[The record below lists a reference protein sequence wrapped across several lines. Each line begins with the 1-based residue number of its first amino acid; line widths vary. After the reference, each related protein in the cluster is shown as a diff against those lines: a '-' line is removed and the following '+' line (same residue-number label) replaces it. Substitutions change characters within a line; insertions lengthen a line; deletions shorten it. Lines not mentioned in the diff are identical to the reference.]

1 MACLDLS
8 LGAFTPVSLSTIL
21 SGTAAGKAVSLTPA
35 SGLSVSG
42 TLVLAPTSGF
52 NLSAAI
58 LGGQFLVA
66 LQVET
71 APLSQRRVYVV
82 DLTAASPVARLI
94 LVVSAPSS
102 VTLPVIQASP
112 GSQSLLAVW
121 APDGPAPLGQ
131 ILGASIVRADN
142 GTVLLP
148 VGAFTP
154 TAVTQGGEV
163 TATQL
168 LFKFHSGGSPQQAAI
183 PRPAGAAVITSANP
197 QTFGSV
203 PIGGCP
209 VTPPTRTYT
218 IRNSGTD
225 CLTINPFAASGP
237 YTVTSTS
244 RSLPVSL
251 DPGQTVDV
259 VVRFNPTAIGSFNNV
274 NLPVTPQ
281 PPNGPVALVANGSAV
296 AAAPALNVAPSSTLD
311 FGRVPNGTPPSS
323 LTLTLTNAGTAPL
336 ALTATGGSAS
346 GFSWTSLAATLTC
359 GASTTLTVTFAPTL
373 PAGPK
378 TASFSIT
385 PAVGAPITITLLAD
399 VCVPTPLLTAPPTA
413 PIDFGEIERGFQTVR
428 LLSSVQN
435 PGSGPLTFTAEI
447 VATMGAAPATTL
459 FGILDPAGGSLIPS
473 PSRTFTVLPTSPC
486 GGTAGPGSLVVPVAF
501 NANQPPG
508 VITGV
513 ALRISSTNPAFSRDY
528 HLTATILPPIPL
540 DAALVIDRSG
550 SMADPLGSRRKID
563 AAISAGQL
571 FVELLRPDLD
581 DRVALVRFSTSPE
594 VVQGITPVV
603 TAPPPSQS
611 DIRTQVAAAIPPAAG
626 FTGITGGTLLGIQ
639 QVNIPRPIPPT
650 TLRKAV
656 VVLTDG
662 IENRAHED
670 PSGSGNWF
678 TLLGGPSFR
687 PDGTPVSTSPA
698 AFPADVQVFAVGLG
712 RTGEVSEPQL
722 NALSTPPPSSP
733 PGSPPASPFRV
744 NQDLSGLKYFELEKR
759 FTQIYMG
766 LAGVAPIVDPMYWI
780 GPGETQQ
787 HDFEVL
793 RGDVNVLVVI
803 YDWEGQRLPF
813 FCRSPKGEILD
824 PVSLPP
830 GFQLRAGI
838 TPTARVVEIK
848 MPKAEPNRYAGT
860 WQVVI
865 QHPKQICYGELE
877 IRKNPREDAKQA
889 IQGMGFISRRGCKKE
904 TKPLLYGIAIGVG
917 SNFRMQ
923 PYVTPSPVYVGEP
936 IQLSAV
942 LSEAGLPII
951 GATVTVRAESP
962 TGVISDHVLKD
973 DGAHGDSDPDDG
985 EYGKLFTAT
994 PVDGVYHFTFRA
1006 EGRSR
1011 EGKTVVRE
1019 AIRDKEVL
1027 RKGLPPGGNGPDGS
1041 GRPGGDS
1048 PNGGTGDACCEKLL
1062 DSLREQTELLRQI
1075 AYERN

>member
-1 MACLDLS
+1 MA
-8 LGAFTPVSLSTIL
+8 
-21 SGTAAGKAVSLTPA
+21 
-35 SGLSVSG
+35 
-42 TLVLAPTSGF
+42 
-52 NLSAAI
+52 
-58 LGGQFLVA
+58 
-66 LQVET
+66 
-71 APLSQRRVYVV
+71 
-82 DLTAASPVARLI
+82 
-94 LVVSAPSS
+94 
-102 VTLPVIQASP
+102 LPVP
-112 GSQSLLAVW
+112 
-121 APDGPAPLGQ
+121 
-131 ILGASIVRADN
+131 VR
-142 GTVLLP
+142 V
-148 VGAFTP
+148 
-154 TAVTQGGEV
+154 
-163 TATQL
+163 
-168 LFKFHSGGSPQQAAI
+168 
-183 PRPAGAAVITSANP
+183 
-197 QTFGSV
+197 
-203 PIGGCP
+203 
-209 VTPPTRTYT
+209 
-218 IRNSGTD
+218 
-225 CLTINPFAASGP
+225 
-237 YTVTSTS
+237 
-244 RSLPVSL
+244 
-251 DPGQTVDV
+251 
-259 VVRFNPTAIGSFNNV
+259 
-274 NLPVTPQ
+274 
-281 PPNGPVALVANGSAV
+281 
-296 AAAPALNVAPSSTLD
+296 
-311 FGRVPNGTPPSS
+311 SS
-323 LTLTLTNAGTAPL
+323 LAITRTLTLTNTGTAPL
-336 ALTATGGSAS
+336 SVTATAGAGS
-346 GFSWTSLAATLTC
+346 GFSWTNLNALLNC
-359 GASTTLTVTFAPTL
+359 GVSTTLTVTFAPAL

-378 TASFSIT
+378 TASFTIT
-385 PAVGAPITITLLAD
+385 RSDGAPSTITLLAE
-399 VCVPTPLLTAPPTA
+399 VCVATPLISAPPTA

-447 VATMGAAPATTL
+447 VGAPPATAL
-459 FGILDPAGGSLIPS
+459 FGILDPAGGSLTTLPL
-473 PSRTFTVLPTSPC
+473 RTFTVLPTSPC
-486 GGTAGPGSLVVPVAF
+486 GGSAGSGSLIVPVAF
-501 NANQPPG
+501 IADQPPG
-508 VITGV
+508 VITG
-513 ALRISSTNPAFSRDY
+513 ATLRISSTNPVFSRDY
-528 HLTATILPPIPL
+528 PLTATILPPIPL

-626 FTGITGGTLLGIQ
+626 FTGITGGTLFGIQ
-639 QVNIPRPIPPT
+639 QVNIPRPIAPP

-670 PSGSGNWF
+670 PPGSGNWF
-678 TLLGGPSFR
+678 TLLGGLSLKPTSF
-687 PDGTPVSTSPA
+687 PVSTSPV

-793 RGDVNVLVVI
+793 RGDVTVLVVI
-803 YDWEGQRLPF
+803 YDWEGKRLPF

-824 PVSLPP
+824 PASLPP
-830 GFQLRAGI
+830 GFQLRAGV
-838 TPTARVVEIK
+838 TPTARIVEIK

-865 QHPKQICYGELE
+865 QHPKQICYGWLE
-877 IRKNPREDAKQA
+877 IRKTPSDDDNQA
-889 IQGMGFISRRGCKKE
+889 IQGVGFISHRRCKKE
-904 TKPLLYGIAIGVG
+904 TQPLLYGIAIGVG

-942 LSEAGLPII
+942 LTEAGLPIT

-994 PVDGVYHFTFRA
+994 SVDGVYHFTFRA

-1011 EGKTVVRE
+1011 EGRTVVRE

-1027 RKGLPPGGNGPDGS
+1027 RKGPPPGGNGN
-1041 GRPGGDS
+1041 GRPGNDFPNDGKGDE
-1048 PNGGTGDACCEKLL
+1048 CCEKLL
-1062 DSLREQTELLRQI
+1062 ESLREQTELLRKI
-1075 AYERN
+1075 AQERG

>member
-1 MACLDLS
+1 MACLNLTV
-8 LGAFTPVSLSTIL
+8 GTFTPVTLSSTL
-21 SGTAAGKAVSLTPA
+21 SGTAAGRAVALTPS
-35 SGLSVSG
+35 SGLIVSG
-42 TLVLAPTSGF
+42 TPVLPLLSGF

-66 LQVET
+66 MQVET
-71 APLSQRRVYVV
+71 APLSQRRVFVV
-82 DLTAASPVARLI
+82 DLTAASPTAITI
-94 LVVSAPSS
+94 LSVSAPSS
-102 VTLPVIQASP
+102 VSLPVIQASP
-112 GSQSLLAVW
+112 GSQSLVAVW

-142 GTVLLP
+142 GSVLLSA
-148 VGAFTP
+148 GAFTP
-154 TAVTQGGEV
+154 TGITLGGEV

-168 LFKFHSGGSPQQAAI
+168 LFKFHSGGAPQQAAI

-197 QTFGSV
+197 QNFGSV

-218 IRNSGTD
+218 IRNSGND
-225 CLTINPFAASGP
+225 CLAINPFAASGP

-244 RSLPVSL
+244 RPLPASL
-251 DPGQTVDV
+251 DPSQTVDV
-259 VVRFNPTAIGSFNNV
+259 VVQFNPTAIGSSNN

-296 AAAPALNVAPSSTLD
+296 AATPALTVAPSTTLD
-311 FGRVPNGTPPSS
+311 FGRLPNGTPASTS
-323 LTLTLTNAGTAPL
+323 TLTITNTGTAPVNVTV
-336 ALTATGGSAS
+336 TAGAAS
-346 GFSWTSLAATLTC
+346 GFSWPNLNTPLTC

-378 TASFSIT
+378 TASFTIT
-385 PAVGAPITITLLAD
+385 RSVGAPITITLLAD
-399 VCVPTPLLTAPPTA
+399 VCVATPLITAPPAA

-447 VATMGAAPATTL
+447 VGAPPATAL
-459 FGILDPAGGSLIPS
+459 FGILDPAGGSLTTLPL
-473 PSRTFTVLPTSPC
+473 RTFTVLPTSPC
-486 GGTAGPGSLVVPVAF
+486 GGSAGSGSLIVPVAF
-501 NANQPPG
+501 IANQPPG
-508 VITGV
+508 VITGA
-513 ALRISSTNPAFSRDY
+513 ALRISSTNPVFSRDY
-528 HLTATILPPIPL
+528 PLTATILPPIPL

-550 SMADPLGSRRKID
+550 SMDDPLGSRRKID
-563 AAISAGQL
+563 AAVSAGQL

-611 DIRTQVAAAIPPAAG
+611 DIRNQVAAAIPPAAG

-687 PDGTPVSTSPA
+687 PDGTPVNTSPV

-722 NALSTPPPSSP
+722 NALMRPA
-733 PGSPPASPFRV
+733 ASPFRV
-744 NQDLSGLKYFELEKR
+744 NQDLSGPKYFELEKR

-793 RGDVNVLVVI
+793 RGDVNALVVI
-803 YDWEGQRLPF
+803 YDWEGKRLPF

-824 PVSLPP
+824 PASLPP
-830 GFQLRAGI
+830 GFQLRAGV
-838 TPTARVVEIK
+838 TPTARIVEIK

-877 IRKNPREDAKQA
+877 IRKNPREDANQA
-889 IQGMGFISRRGCKKE
+889 IQGVGFISRRGCKKE
-904 TKPLLYGIAIGVG
+904 TNPLLYGIAIGVG

-1011 EGKTVVRE
+1011 EGKRVVRE

-1027 RKGLPPGGNGPDGS
+1027 RKGPPPGGNGN
-1041 GRPGGDS
+1041 GRPGNDLPNDGKGDE
-1048 PNGGTGDACCEKLL
+1048 CCEKLL
-1062 DSLREQTELLRQI
+1062 DSLREQTELLRKI
-1075 AYERN
+1075 VHERG